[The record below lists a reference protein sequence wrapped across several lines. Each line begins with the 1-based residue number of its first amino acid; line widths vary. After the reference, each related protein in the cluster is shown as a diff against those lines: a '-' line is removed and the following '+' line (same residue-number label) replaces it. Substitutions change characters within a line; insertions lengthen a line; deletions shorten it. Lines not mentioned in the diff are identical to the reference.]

1 MAAKKEQPQVFE
13 YFKTSE
19 VIIDGRF
26 KDYVDQMWVQNAIQE
41 SMVRRLVD
49 LYAIAAVVGLSI
61 KRRLPDERAVDDKKR
76 TIQMMQLTDTYQTL
90 APIMKLVLMLDESRG
105 LNEEDRIRSAF
116 RVPETREEHDAGM
129 ELFNSYARGGIEY
142 MYEMLIARPGSPDDE
157 FGDARINNMI
167 ALLKNDASEI
177 MDRNDLQL

>member
-1 MAAKKEQPQVFE
+1 MVVKKEQPQVFE

-19 VIIDGRF
+19 VTINGRF
-26 KDYVDQMWVQNAIQE
+26 KEYVDKMWVQNKVQE

-49 LYAIAAVVGLSI
+49 LYAIAAVIGLRM
-61 KRRLPDERAVDDKKR
+61 KRRLPDDRAGDDTKR

-105 LNEEDRIRSAF
+105 LNEEERIRSAF
-116 RVPETREEHDAGM
+116 RIPETREEHDAGM

-142 MYEMLIARPGSPDDE
+142 MYEMLVIRPGDPDDE
-157 FGDARINNMI
+157 YGDQRINNI
-167 ALLKNDASEI
+167 VALLKDPMECSKI
-177 MDRNDLQL
+177 K